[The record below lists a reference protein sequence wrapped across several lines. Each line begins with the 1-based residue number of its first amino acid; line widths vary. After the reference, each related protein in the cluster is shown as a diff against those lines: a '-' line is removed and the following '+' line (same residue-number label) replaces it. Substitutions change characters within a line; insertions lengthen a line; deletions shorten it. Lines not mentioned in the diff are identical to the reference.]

1 MQDENDA
8 ADYQDQAELT
18 ESGVVTAVLGARIEL
33 GSYDGKGDHDTEM
46 NKLACSFIERVDS
59 KPDIVEND
67 LKPGEPEDG
76 EEAHI

>member
-18 ESGVVTAVLGARIEL
+18 KSGVVAAVFGARIKL
-33 GSYDGKGDHDTEM
+33 GSYDGKGDHDAEM

-59 KPDIVEND
+59 KPDIVKDD